1 MDLEASRSPTSSV
14 IPASP
19 KTTTSSPSS
28 DSFAKAEANGQY
40 EFAISDPRNCGITLH
55 YVATGFTSGAANAIL
70 FNVLAGYLNVPSDN
84 IKAGANLAEL
94 PSVFSVLLGI
104 LSDSRPICGLRR
116 RPYMAGGWLLAAAC
130 CFFLMGMGLPAPYYC
145 FSSADE
151 RYQYDQPPCNPD
163 AVEFYVP
170 LMACVCIAQV
180 GITAASAAANGLMV
194 EYAKAE
200 PAERRGR
207 AQTLLQMVHMAG
219 YFVSLTIV
227 AFGFN
232 GRMFTGSFS
241 QQNQL
246 SYQQAVAILA
256 VMCLVT
262 GVSCI
267 FNVQERPGGRSSIR
281 GYCRS
286 SWHLLESK
294 AFCAVALFF
303 FANTSIFNLSTT
315 ARTWVALEWAK
326 TENMQRQISGMLAAV
341 LSFVGCWLTQKWF
354 LGVSWRKIIC
364 ATGVLTSV
372 FDSIPQFCTI
382 FDVFRNQYFYL
393 GEPLTQ
399 NVPQAMSALVT
410 TFLIN
415 ELADDSNCALVA
427 GLMNTIPAVGQ
438 QLSVLLSNQ
447 VFSMFTPDLAVRRN
461 YVEDTPE
468 FRWTVA
474 SSFLLSY
481 TMSLLCFLTLPLLP
495 RQKAQAQERKETWS
509 RRPLFAFLAT
519 AILGL
524 ALLYTL
530 IGDLLVLSP
539 SLTCH
544 RFLGGQGC

>member
-1 MDLEASRSPTSSV
+1 
-14 IPASP
+14 
-19 KTTTSSPSS
+19 
-28 DSFAKAEANGQY
+28 
-40 EFAISDPRNCGITLH
+40 
-55 YVATGFTSGAANAIL
+55 
-70 FNVLAGYLNVPSDN
+70 
-84 IKAGANLAEL
+84 
-94 PSVFSVLLGI
+94 
-104 LSDSRPICGLRR
+104 
-116 RPYMAGGWLLAAAC
+116 
-130 CFFLMGMGLPAPYYC
+130 
-145 FSSADE
+145 
-151 RYQYDQPPCNPD
+151 
-163 AVEFYVP
+163 
-170 LMACVCIAQV
+170 
-180 GITAASAAANGLMV
+180 
-194 EYAKAE
+194 
-200 PAERRGR
+200 
-207 AQTLLQMVHMAG
+207 
-219 YFVSLTIV
+219 
-227 AFGFN
+227 
-232 GRMFTGSFS
+232 
-241 QQNQL
+241 
-246 SYQQAVAILA
+246 
-256 VMCLVT
+256 MCLVT

-267 FNVQERPGGRSSIR
+267 LNVQERPGGRSSIR

-326 TENMQRQISGMLAAV
+326 TENMQRQVSGMLAAV

-364 ATGVLTSV
+364 ASVVLTLV

-382 FDVFRNQYFYL
+382 FDVFRNEYFYL
-393 GEPLTQ
+393 GEPLTEI
-399 NVPQAMSALVT
+399 VPQAMSALVA

-427 GLMNTIPAVGQ
+427 GLMNTIAAVGQ
-438 QLSVLLSNQ
+438 QLSVLLSNK
-447 VFSMFTPDLAVRRN
+447 VFSMFTPDLSIRRN
-461 YVEDTPE
+461 YVEDAPE

-481 TMSLLCFLTLPLLP
+481 TMALLCFLTLPLLP

-519 AILGL
+519 AMLGL

-530 IGDLLVLSP
+530 IGDLLVLCP